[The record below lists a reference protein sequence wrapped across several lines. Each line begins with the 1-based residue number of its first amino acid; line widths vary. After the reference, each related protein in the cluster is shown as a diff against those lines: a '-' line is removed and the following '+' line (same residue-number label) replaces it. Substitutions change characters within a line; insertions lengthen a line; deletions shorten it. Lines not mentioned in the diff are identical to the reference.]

1 MQPTAEFILHSL
13 LVLHFIGLASLL
25 GGFLTQMKAMGKGL
39 ATIAQA
45 MVHGAWTMLIT
56 GVAMVGVRE
65 WMAVMSWDD
74 PLNHMKIGVKTLVVL
89 AILVLVLVNKKK
101 QNVSAKAF
109 GTIGLLTI
117 LNVVLAVFW

>member
-13 LVLHFIGLASLL
+13 IVLHFLGLASLL

-39 ATIAQA
+39 ATIVPA

-56 GVAMVGVRE
+56 GMLLVGVRE
-65 WMAVMSWDD
+65 WMAVMAWDD
-74 PLNHMKIGVKTLVVL
+74 ELNHMKIGVKSLVVTVIL
-89 AILVLVLVNKKK
+89 ILVLHYKKK
-101 QNVSAKAF
+101 QTVSAKVF